1 MSDYF
6 VQWGHAYLV
15 HFGAW
20 VSLALA
26 AMLHKNGIP
35 EPKKLPSIILS
46 AVLLAAFAA
55 IFSSHSHA
63 HYLQHFVKK

>member
-1 MSDYF
+1 MEYLI
-6 VQWGHAYLV
+6 QWANTYLL

-20 VSLALA
+20 VSLALVVN
-26 AMLHKNGIP
+26 LHKNGIP
-35 EPKKLPSIILS
+35 KPEKLPKIILS

-63 HYLQHFVKK
+63 HYLSHFVN